1 MAIKVSQA
9 FERTSAQPIDTSLA
23 LTKAEMLAV
32 NDNLMPAYYFTICQD
47 DGKVYLY
54 DKSATPSTA
63 TGKFTE
69 FSGGGGG
76 DSAGHIILDNDG
88 TAMAKEPNL
97 QFKGLNVTD
106 NSTDEITEVE
116 SVGLNQDSMD
126 DVLNASI
133 PGNQVA
139 SNGLVYSTEE
149 QVVGK
154 WVDGKPLYQKT
165 YQLTFPSGAVI
176 SNDYDL
182 TNILSMN
189 IDVITEMKGTAVRPG
204 STVYTMPLGCG
215 YGKYGSG
222 GGVLWVG
229 RRKTSNVDTLYA
241 GSGDS
246 AWLPATLYLTIQ
258 YTKTT
263 D

>member
-1 MAIKVSQA
+1 M
-9 FERTSAQPIDTSLA
+9 
-23 LTKAEMLAV
+23 
-32 NDNLMPAYYFTICQD
+32 
-47 DGKVYLY
+47 GKIYKNGIEY
-54 DKSATPSTA
+54 
-63 TGKFTE
+63 
-69 FSGGGGG
+69 GGGGG
-76 DSAGHIILDNDG
+76 DSVGHIILDNDG
-88 TAMAKEPNL
+88 TAMAEEPNL

-133 PGNQVA
+133 SGNQVA

-165 YQLTFPSGAVI
+165 LT
-176 SNDYDL
+176 
-182 TNILSMN
+182 
-189 IDVITEMKGTAVRPG
+189 G
-204 STVYTMPLGCG
+204 STSIAGNAWSDTGIITPSNITLVDLLPIQYPDGSQCQIIPCIG
-215 YGKYGSG
+215 YIENNH
-222 GGVLWVG
+222 LQIFNI
-229 RRKTSNVDTLYA
+229 RNNTYA
-241 GSGDS
+241 V
-246 AWLPATLYLTIQ
+246 APIYATIR

>member
-1 MAIKVSQA
+1 M
-9 FERTSAQPIDTSLA
+9 
-23 LTKAEMLAV
+23 
-32 NDNLMPAYYFTICQD
+32 
-47 DGKVYLY
+47 GKIYKNGIEY
-54 DKSATPSTA
+54 
-63 TGKFTE
+63 
-69 FSGGGGG
+69 GGGGG

-88 TAMAKEPNL
+88 TAMAEEPNL

-154 WVDGKPLYQKT
+154 WIDGKPLYQIT
-165 YQLTFPSGAVI
+165 IYSSASYTLGTSYYDTEIADLSSYNISQVVEPIIGYTPSWSGQKITIPMSVDTAWVDFWL
-176 SNDYDL
+176 N
-182 TNILSMN
+182 TNSLRFRGQRSS
-189 IDVITEMKGTAVRPG
+189 G
-204 STVYTMPLGCG
+204 STVITG
-215 YGKYGSG
+215 
-222 GGVLWVG
+222 
-229 RRKTSNVDTLYA
+229 LYA
-241 GSGDS
+241 
-246 AWLPATLYLTIQ
+246 TLK